1 MRQKSLT
8 DFMNE
13 VIKDLCEQ
21 GRFATAHVYKYALR
35 SFTEFVGGGS
45 IYFGAFSTRSLRRFQ
60 TYMEERQLS
69 YNTISTYLRSLR
81 AVYNSA
87 VDADLVRGEFR
98 LFVSWRLRRCRC
110 RSCSSSLCLPERS
123 RLPLSACPVRPV
135 RMIFWHACR
144 RPATASR

>member
-45 IYFGAFSTRSLRRFQ
+45 IYFGAFSKRSLRRFQ

-98 LFVSWRLRRCRC
+98 LFAGQKTGVAS
-110 RSCSSSLCLPERS
+110 ERKQ
-123 RLPLSACPVRPV
+123 AV
-135 RMIFWHACR
+135 
-144 RPATASR
+144 TALQMQ

>member
-45 IYFGAFSTRSLRRFQ
+45 IYFGAFS
-60 TYMEERQLS
+60 
-69 YNTISTYLRSLR
+69 
-81 AVYNSA
+81 
-87 VDADLVRGEFR
+87 
-98 LFVSWRLRRCRC
+98 
-110 RSCSSSLCLPERS
+110 
-123 RLPLSACPVRPV
+123 
-135 RMIFWHACR
+135 
-144 RPATASR
+144 

>member
-1 MRQKSLT
+1 MT

-45 IYFGAFSTRSLRRFQ
+45 IYFGAFSKRSLRRFQ

-69 YNTISTYLRSLR
+69 YNTISPT
-81 AVYNSA
+81 
-87 VDADLVRGEFR
+87 
-98 LFVSWRLRRCRC
+98 
-110 RSCSSSLCLPERS
+110 
-123 RLPLSACPVRPV
+123 SACCVRSTTV
-135 RMIFWHACR
+135 RWMPTW
-144 RPATASR
+144 

>member
-45 IYFGAFSTRSLRRFQ
+45 IYFGAFSKRSLRRFQ

-69 YNTISTYLRSLR
+69 CNTIPPTSARCVRSTT
-81 AVYNSA
+81 
-87 VDADLVRGEFR
+87 VR
-98 LFVSWRLRRCRC
+98 WM
-110 RSCSSSLCLPERS
+110 PT
-123 RLPLSACPVRPV
+123 
-135 RMIFWHACR
+135 W
-144 RPATASR
+144 

>member
-45 IYFGAFSTRSLRRFQ
+45 IYFGAFSKRSLRRFQ

-87 VDADLVRGEFR
+87 VDAEIGRAHV
-98 LFVSWRLRRCRC
+98 
-110 RSCSSSLCLPERS
+110 
-123 RLPLSACPVRPV
+123 
-135 RMIFWHACR
+135 
-144 RPATASR
+144 

>member
-1 MRQKSLT
+1 
-8 DFMNE
+8 MNE

-45 IYFGAFSTRSLRRFQ
+45 IYFGAFSKRSLRRFQ

-87 VDADLVRGEFR
+87 VDADLVRE
-98 LFVSWRLRRCRC
+98 
-110 RSCSSSLCLPERS
+110 SSACLPD
-123 RLPLSACPVRPV
+123 
-135 RMIFWHACR
+135 
-144 RPATASR
+144 